1 MYRTSDVVNVLP
13 AGGYGGYG
21 NGGFGGDGAWAGILA
36 LAALG
41 GGFGGWGGRNGG
53 CCNDFGGN
61 GNAVA
66 NELATDTAALQDRI
80 SSEAIDEK
88 VCRVEMAIGDAKY
101 ASALGDK
108 DLQYAVMAGNNDLQ
122 RQISDCCCTTQRSI
136 DQVRFDASLSNCQQ
150 NNYLAQEFCK
160 VHRNIDDL
168 RRDAEVAALKER
180 IRIQEGIILEGSQL
194 RQDQRILAGVQAL
207 LAANTPAAAA

>member
-1 MYRTSDVVNVLP
+1 MYRTSDNINIIP
-13 AGGYGGYG
+13 GGAGYGYG
-21 NGGFGGDGAWAGILA
+21 NGGFGGDGGWAAILA
-36 LAALG
+36 LAALSG
-41 GGFGGWGGRNGG
+41 GGLWGNRGG

-160 VHRNIDDL
+160 VNRNIDDL

-180 IRIQEGIILEGSQL
+180 IRV
-194 RQDQRILAGVQAL
+194 QDAL
-207 LAANTPAAAA
+207 LFQASQENQTARIIAAVSAPAAA